1 MTESRSRSRIAQ
13 QGVLRSPLTVLTAAL
28 ASFLVVFVLLTARV
42 VSGHDPAL
50 RASASRS
57 ALVSRGGH
65 TILRTTASGRVLGP
79 ASSATGGAQAAGTQ
93 PVTVVTRTSGGL
105 ADGGERDA

>member
-79 ASSATGGAQAAGTQ
+79 ASSATGALAAGTQ